1 VSLLGRTAVAFAVAA
16 LGTWVAAWTAR
27 RLGLID
33 RPGPRKIHASPV
45 PLGGGLG
52 VAVGLTAGL
61 VGAGDE
67 ALLLLPSAWALVA
80 LGLVD
85 DARDLRA
92 RTRLAL
98 QTAAVLP
105 VLPAYAPA
113 LGLARPLEAA
123 LALLFALGVIN
134 ALKCLDCADG
144 VAGAVAMAAA
154 AALGSLVGWHGGSAP
169 VAAALA
175 GAAGGF
181 LILNRPPARCFLGE
195 GGSTLLGLL
204 LATLGLATVQSA
216 PQAGRPAMATAVAT
230 VLAVPVLDF
239 ILVHARRYRAGTRSL
254 RDLMASAGTD
264 HLPHR
269 LRSFGLGPRGVAA
282 TCAAAAATSGVVAHL
297 ALRGGLSGA
306 AIGAVLVGAAL
317 LGGERALSTVRSPVR
332 TRRGRLPEPAPA
344 HKGARTPSPGH
355 RAMEEA

>member
-1 VSLLGRTAVAFAVAA
+1 MSLPGRTVVAFAAAA
-16 LGTWVAAWTAR
+16 LCTWIAAQAAR
-27 RLGLID
+27 RLGLVD
-33 RPGPRKIHASPV
+33 RPGPRKIHAAPV

-61 VGAGDE
+61 AGAGD

-92 RTRLAL
+92 RTRLAF
-98 QTAAVLP
+98 QAAAVLP
-105 VLPAYAPA
+105 MLPAYAPA
-113 LGLARPLEAA
+113 FGLPRPLEVA

-134 ALKCLDCADG
+134 AMKCLDCADG
-144 VAGAVAMAAA
+144 VAGAVAVAAA
-154 AALGSLVGWHGGSAP
+154 AALGSLVGWHGASAP

-181 LILNRPPARCFLGE
+181 LILNGPPARCFLGE

-216 PQAGRPAMATAVAT
+216 PLAGRPAMATAVAT

-239 ILVHARRYRAGTRSL
+239 LLVHARRYRAGTRSF

-269 LRSFGLGPRGVAA
+269 LKDAGLGPWGVAA
-282 TCAAAAATSGVVAHL
+282 ACAAAVAASGLVAHL
-297 ALRGGLSGA
+297 SLGWGVFGVLAGA
-306 AIGAVLVGAAL
+306 AGAVGVFLGAEL
-317 LGGERALSTVRSPVR
+317 SPVMR
-332 TRRGRLPEPAPA
+332 GTRFHPQRYRPTSRPVEARGHSIPVPDPTAT
-344 HKGARTPSPGH
+344 K
-355 RAMEEA
+355 EA